1 MKAKFIDLSLKNNI
15 NKIRN
20 ISKNNSIIHC
30 HGVFDLLHIGHIKY
44 FEEAKS
50 LGDILFVSITS
61 DKFVNK
67 GAGRP
72 FFSEQ
77 LRCEAVSALK
87 FVDFVTINNNENAS
101 DLIKIIKPNIYVKG
115 PDYQFIKDK
124 DDNNLLL
131 EKKAAKSVNASI
143 RYTSGKIH
151 SSSNLINKNMKIF
164 NEEQIKFIS
173 SLKKEHR
180 IKK

>member
-115 PDYQFIKDK
+115 
-124 DDNNLLL
+124 
-131 EKKAAKSVNASI
+131 
-143 RYTSGKIH
+143 
-151 SSSNLINKNMKIF
+151 
-164 NEEQIKFIS
+164 
-173 SLKKEHR
+173 
-180 IKK
+180 